1 MIAYI
6 EYNDFFYCLKM
17 STAKTE
23 ITEIECLSFAMLT
36 LLILSANK

>member
-23 ITEIECLSFAMLT
+23 ITEIVFVICHADTPYIVS
-36 LLILSANK
+36 